1 MRMFLRRSGIGRSA
15 EQPNLNGRAADCRAP
30 HRAGVF
36 RRLLVN
42 FLCIGLVPI
51 TVLAILAIVYS
62 TRVSLSSIKTSLLAN
77 TELAGSLLDAELQK
91 YQTGID
97 QFREDEELTS
107 FLLTKDP
114 SDEQITQLNQKL
126 YLIMA
131 GRTDQLR
138 MHVAGP
144 DGTIILSTGG
154 VPEEYLA
161 TNAWGVFREMRS
173 SGGVIRYAS
182 SYTVKGESPD
192 TGITIGARVQ
202 NGGATI
208 GYVLLDIPKSAIGDV
223 LDSAGAKFAV
233 KYLVLDSHDF
243 LVYNDVLANQSVFLS
258 PDYRG
263 VLQQAGESVG
273 SYENDGESMMISAF
287 PLSGGGC
294 VAASVSVEL
303 LVRSGSRLAILV
315 SALVLCI
322 AVLLVWLSR
331 SMAKRI
337 VKPIETICEAMSV
350 IEQGNWDRLVTVDSD
365 DEFATMA
372 HGINHMVA
380 QLNEQFRTNLERQDR
395 LRLAEYKNLQAQI
408 SPHFLSN
415 TLESIK
421 WLARLHKDDE
431 IQTIVEKL
439 GILLKSGM
447 VFKKDMIELGDEL
460 NVVKSYLTIQQ
471 IRYEDK
477 FSVLLSVPEELLGCK
492 VPNLVIQPIVENAIV
507 HGVER
512 KRGHITLAIR
522 AERIEDTLVVTIMD
536 DGAGIPADRLNRI
549 LGDDLPGADR
559 ESIGLRNVHNR
570 LKLYFG
576 EPYGIR
582 IESKEGSGTTVTV
595 RMPYRFDEN

>member
-1 MRMFLRRSGIGRSA
+1 
-15 EQPNLNGRAADCRAP
+15 
-30 HRAGVF
+30 
-36 RRLLVN
+36 VN
-42 FLCIGLVPI
+42 FLSIGLVPI

-77 TELAGSLLDAELQK
+77 AELAGSLLDAELQK

-97 QFREDEELTS
+97 QFRGDEELS
-107 FLLTKDP
+107 AFLLTSNP
-114 SDEQITQLNQKL
+114 NDEQVTQLNQKL

-138 MHVAGP
+138 MHVANA
-144 DGTIILSTGG
+144 DGTIVLSTGG
-154 VPEEYLA
+154 IPEEYQA
-161 TNAWGVFREMRS
+161 ASANWGVFREMRS
-173 SGGVIRYAS
+173 SGGVVRYAS
-182 SYTVKGESPD
+182 GYTVKGEPRD

-202 NGGATI
+202 NGGETI
-208 GYVLLDIPKSAIGDV
+208 GYVLLDIPKSAIEDV
-223 LDSAGAKFAV
+223 LKNASAKFAV

-243 LVYNDVLANQSVFLS
+243 LIYNGVLSDQSVFLA
-258 PDYRG
+258 PEYRL
-263 VLQQAGESVG
+263 VLQQANGSVG
-273 SYENDGESMMISAF
+273 SYENGGESMMISSF

-303 LVRSGSRLAILV
+303 LVRSGSRLTILV
-315 SALVLCI
+315 TVLVLFI

-337 VKPIETICEAMSV
+337 VRPIETICEAMSV
-350 IEQGNWDRLVTVDSD
+350 IERGNWDRLVTVDSN

-460 NVVKSYLTIQQ
+460 NVVRSYLTIQQ

-477 FSVLLSVPEELLGCK
+477 FSVLLSVPEELLDCK

-522 AERIEDTLVVTIMD
+522 AERIGDTLVVTIMD
-536 DGAGIPADRLNRI
+536 DGAGIPADRLGRI
-549 LGDDLPGADR
+549 LGGDLPDADR
-559 ESIGLRNVHNR
+559 ESIGLKNVHNR

-582 IESKEGSGTTVTV
+582 IESLEGEGTTVTV
-595 RMPYRFDEN
+595 RMPYRRDEDGDAGEKHV